1 MGRHAVQTASAP
13 FFQKV
18 TTMKSI
24 TPSRIAAACLA
35 LAAWIPLH
43 AHAGLLDDDEARKAI
58 LELRS
63 KVDNLARDVNARID
77 TKSDKSAAL
86 ELLNQHEQTM
96 QEIARLR
103 GQIEVLANEVTNSQK
118 RQKDF
123 YADLDARIAK
133 LEPRQVNIDGKEAE
147 VDAGELKSYEA
158 AMGLFKG
165 GDYKVAANALADFVR
180 RYPDSSY
187 ASNAQYWLGNAYY
200 AQRDYK
206 NAIAAQQVVA
216 STYKDSA
223 KAPDAMLNIASSY
236 TELNDKKN
244 AKKALQQLIAKYPD
258 SSAASAAKDR
268 MAALK

>member
-18 TTMKSI
+18 TTMKLFSK
-24 TPSRIAAACLA
+24 SRIGAACLA
-35 LAAWIPLH
+35 LAAWIPLQ

-58 LELRS
+58 LELRA
-63 KVDNLARDVNARID
+63 KVDSLSREMTARID
-77 TKSDKSAAL
+77 TKSDRSAAL
-86 ELLNQHEQTM
+86 DLVNQHEQTM

-103 GQIEVLANEVTNSQK
+103 GQIEVVANEVANAQK
-118 RQKDF
+118 RQKDL
-123 YADLDARIAK
+123 YTDLDARIRN
-133 LEPRQVNIDGKEAE
+133 LEPRQVSIDGTQVE
-147 VDAGELKSYEA
+147 VDPGELKSYEA
-158 AMGLFKG
+158 AMTLFKA

-180 RYPDSSY
+180 RNPNSNY

-206 NAIAAQQVVA
+206 NAIAAQEVVA

-236 TELNDKKN
+236 TELKDKKN
-244 AKKALQQLIAKYPD
+244 AKKALQQLVAKYPG

-268 MAALK
+268 LAALK

>member
-1 MGRHAVQTASAP
+1 MN
-13 FFQKV
+13 
-18 TTMKSI
+18 SI
-24 TPSRIAAACLA
+24 SKSRIGAACLA
-35 LAAWIPLH
+35 LAAWLPLQ

-58 LELRS
+58 IDLRS
-63 KVDNLARDVNARID
+63 KVDNLTREVNARID
-77 TKSDKSAAL
+77 TKADKTISL
-86 ELLNQHEQTM
+86 DLVNQHEQTM

-103 GQIEVLANEVTNSQK
+103 GQVEVLANEIANSQK

-123 YADLDARIAK
+123 YADLDARIRN

-147 VDAGELKSYEA
+147 VDPGELKSYEA
-158 AMGLFKG
+158 AMTLFKS

-180 RYPDSSY
+180 RHPDSSY

-206 NAIAAQQVVA
+206 NAIAAQEVVA

-236 TELNDKKN
+236 TELKDKKN
-244 AKKALQQLIAKYPD
+244 AKKALQQLVAKYPE
-258 SSAASAAKDR
+258 SSAAAAAKDR
-268 MAALK
+268 LAALK